1 MTWLGIAVAAFIL
14 LSCAIGYYKG
24 FVKEAVSLM
33 FMVLAIIVVWTIN
46 PYVSGFLKEST
57 PVYSMIKEQCRETI
71 SEQLNSEGNIGE
83 EMQAGIIE
91 SLPLP
96 DSLKEGMEANNTSEV
111 YRLLAVDTFSDYIA
125 DYLAVMITNGIGFML
140 SYLIAVIGIRIVT
153 NVLDL
158 MARLPVLN
166 GVNRIAGIVV
176 GGVRGLLIV
185 WIALLILTIF
195 YNTDI
200 GKQGLAMVEND
211 FFLKILYDN
220 NIFIQIFLSIFYGK

>member
-211 FFLKILYDN
+211 FFLKILYDK